1 MVRSDP
7 PGVLLRCAVVRSAP
21 LAWALAL
28 FCVAGCSSTSPT
40 AASSTVSTFHVDVT
54 DPIGDTVRNATYPQL
69 TNLPDLV
76 RATVDVAGGNITFTI
91 RLAPATFDP
100 PTTLLVIDL
109 DTDQNT
115 STGFSRNGLGV
126 DFSLNLGAPGF
137 GNPPLGNQAR
147 ILKFGL
153 SPGPFGLSGSVPVTV
168 VADGMIVTV
177 PLSLLGNSDGR
188 MAFRVESLVLLTTIS
203 AIPFD
208 DLPDLSL
215 PPARVP

>member
-1 MVRSDP
+1 
-7 PGVLLRCAVVRSAP
+7 
-21 LAWALAL
+21 
-28 FCVAGCSSTSPT
+28 
-40 AASSTVSTFHVDVT
+40 VT
-54 DPIGDTVRNATYPQL
+54 DPIGDTVRNTTYPQF

-76 RATVDVAGGNITFTI
+76 RATVDVVAGNIMFMI
-91 RLAPATFDP
+91 RLAPASFDP
-100 PTTLLVIDL
+100 ATTVLLIDL

-137 GNPPLGNQAR
+137 GNPPLGNQAH
-147 ILKFGL
+147 ILRFGA

-168 VADGMIVTV
+168 VTDGMNVTV
-177 PLSLLGNSDGR
+177 PLSMLGNGDGR

-215 PPARVP
+215 PPPRVQ